1 MEDKKLTWKHYLL
14 IAVIAVLAIYFV
26 IGFYFSKKFF
36 WGTKINGINVAG
48 KSTEEVVEI
57 FNKNAKDF
65 SLKLKERK
73 NQTEIL
79 TSDQIKAKFE
89 GTDEIRQIKKT
100 QGSFGWIKG
109 LLGMEHYD
117 GVTMYSYDKTSVKK
131 ACKKLDVFNSK
142 KMIKIE
148 DAKPV
153 YKEGKFVIQKEE
165 EGTELK
171 KAQARKQ
178 IDQYIKDG
186 VDTLSFEKE
195 NCYNN
200 PKYTSKSDELVK
212 LIGEMNKN
220 LKGSIT
226 YKFGKQEVVLD
237 KDTYNKWLKP
247 KKDYSGYKVD
257 KDSMENWVLKFM
269 YKYNTQYGW
278 HTFKTHDGRT
288 KKIYG
293 GPYGWRIS
301 KDKEMASVKKMLKE
315 GTTETRQPYW
325 REKGKV
331 YDGVNGDIG
340 DTYVEVDMGAQTVYY
355 YKKGKLKFTTSC
367 VTGKM
372 TADRKTPECVAYIL
386 YKQPTA
392 TLNGQGYSSPVKY
405 WMPFVGN
412 VGFHSASWRSS
423 FGGSEYISDGSHGC
437 VNLPTSSAAV
447 LYKLVSKGDPVVTYY

>member
-1 MEDKKLTWKHYLL
+1 MENKKLTWKHYLF
-14 IAVIAVLAIYFV
+14 IAVVAVLVIYFV

-36 WGTKINGINVAG
+36 WGTKINGIDVAG
-48 KSTEEVVEI
+48 KTTEEVVEI
-57 FNKNAKDF
+57 FNKKADKF
-65 SLKLKERK
+65 SLTLKERK
-73 NQTEIL
+73 DKSETL
-79 TSDQIKAKFE
+79 TSNQIKAKFE
-89 GTDEIRQIKKT
+89 GADEIKQIKKN

-109 LLGMEHYD
+109 LFGSEHYD
-117 GVTMYSYDKTSVKK
+117 NVTMYSYDQASVEK
-131 ACKKLDVFNSK
+131 AYKKLDAFNNK
-142 KMIKIE
+142 KMIKIVN
-148 DAKPV
+148 AKPV
-153 YKEGKFVIQKEE
+153 YKDGKFVVQKEE
-165 EGTELK
+165 EGTQLK
-171 KAQARKQ
+171 KEEAAKK
-178 IDQYIKDG
+178 IGKYIKDG
-186 VDTLSFEKE
+186 VSTLSFEKE
-195 NCYNN
+195 NCYKN
-200 PKYTSKSDELVK
+200 PEYTSKNEKLVS
-212 LIGEMNKN
+212 LTNDMNKK

-226 YKFGKQEVVLD
+226 YKFGKQVVVLD
-237 KDTYNKWLKP
+237 KNVYSSWLKV
-247 KKDYSGYKVD
+247 KKDYSGYTVN
-257 KDSMENWVLKFM
+257 KDAMENWVLKFM

-278 HTFKTHDGRT
+278 HKFKTHDGRT

-301 KDKEMASVKKMLKE
+301 KDKEMASVKKMLE
-315 GTTETRQPYW
+315 NGTTETREPYW

-355 YKKGKLKFTTSC
+355 YKKGKLKYATSC

-386 YKQPTA
+386 YKQPSA

-423 FGGSEYISDGSHGC
+423 FGGSEYVYNGSHGC
-437 VNLPTSSAAV
+437 VNLPTSSAAT